1 MKKIKENRG
10 ITLIALVVT
19 IVVLLILAGVSISML
34 IGENGIITNA
44 KLAKVSTE
52 FASYKEEV
60 ELYKTDKFLKNN
72 DFKEDT
78 LTAGKTTIT
87 YEGKPEE
94 ETGNITTVIQSLDE
108 KYLSKFIIINGK
120 LYLMATREVSN
131 IEIKAAQNT
140 GIEVM
145 PYEISETGEL
155 LSSNV
160 NLGLQGTNGTL
171 IIPEIVTSI
180 GHGAFSGVEGL
191 KKVVLPPS
199 VTKIGDYAFTN
210 NKELEEVE
218 IQGNLISI
226 GEYAFDG
233 ASNLAKINLPDSINY
248 IGQRAFRRTNLNSI
262 IMPRNLKRISLGVFA
277 NCANLNSVTLQEG
290 LTSISDEAFIN
301 TRISKLFFPSTLET
315 ISGLA
320 FSNCTNLDEFD
331 LTNNQHFKYESGML
345 MTKEEIIYISYNVIK
360 NLTTIEIPEG
370 IKTFTSN
377 ISNSS
382 NIKNIIIPASLESI
396 NMRSFNS
403 SIANIEVI
411 EGNNTYASE
420 NGIIYN
426 KNNNSLVGCYSKE
439 KNITIPEG
447 IKTLESYS
455 FKQAINAEIINLPD
469 SLETIGADTFRKGEN
484 TKIKEINIG
493 KNVSDISPTFKRRHY
508 QGNVNID
515 SENKYYKVE
524 NNILY
529 KKDEKGDPT
538 ILVCVLYEINGT
550 MQIPS
555 TVKELG
561 DLSFYGQSKMTEIIV
576 SEGVETIGLAFRYC
590 SILKK
595 VEIPSTVKT
604 ITDGCFADATNE
616 LEEIIIH
623 NKNGSILGAPWGAVK
638 GMRAVK
644 WEE

>member
-34 IGENGIITNA
+34 IGNNGIITNA

-120 LYLMATREVSN
+120 LYLMATSEVSN

-233 ASNLAKINLPDSINY
+233 ANNLAKINLPDSTNY
-248 IGQRAFRRTNLNSI
+248 IGRVAFQSTNLDNI
-262 IMPRNLKRISLGVFA
+262 VIPKDVKWIGNMAFA

-290 LTSISDEAFIN
+290 LIEIGDNAFTN
-301 TRISKLFFPSTLET
+301 TKISKLTFPSTLKT
-315 ISGLA
+315 IEGSA
-320 FSNCTNLDEFD
+320 FKGCKNLYEFD
-331 LTNNQHFKYESGML
+331 LSNNQNFEYEKGML
-345 MTKEEIIYISYNVIK
+345 IANNNIIFISYKAIQ
-360 NLTTIEIPEG
+360 NLTTIEIPDG
-370 IKTFTSN
+370 IKTFASD
-377 ISNSS
+377 ISNNS
-382 NIKNIIIPASLESI
+382 NIKNIIISASLESI
-396 NMRSFNS
+396 NMMYLPS
-403 SIANIEVI
+403 SIENIEVKA
-411 EGNNTYASE
+411 GNNIYTSE

-469 SLETIGADTFRKGEN
+469 SLETIGADTFRGGEN

-493 KNVSDISPTFKRRHY
+493 KNVSDISPRFKRRHY

-561 DLSFYGQSKMTEIIV
+561 DYSFYGQRKMTEIIV
-576 SEGVETIGLAFRYC
+576 SEGVETIGLAFCYC